1 MLETLTDTTIE
12 TKQEILITQKAINQI
27 EEIRKKENLTSDFA
41 LRIGVKGG
49 GCSGF
54 SYVLGFDNEQHHYD
68 KVLQSN
74 GVTIYIDEKSLM
86 YLAGTE
92 LDFQDGL
99 NGKGFVF
106 NNPNAAKT
114 CGCGSSFAV

>member
-1 MLETLTDTTIE
+1 MVETTIE
-12 TKQEILITQKAINQI
+12 PLVTEEIIITQRAADQI
-27 EEIRKKENLTSDFA
+27 EEIRKKENLSNEFA
-41 LRIGVKGG
+41 LRVGVKGG

-54 SYVLGFDNEQHHYD
+54 SYVLGFDNEKRPND
-68 KVLQSN
+68 KIIQSQ
-74 GVTIYIDEKSLM
+74 GIRVYIDEKSLF
-86 YLAGTE
+86 YLQGTE

-114 CGCGSSFAV
+114 CGCGNSFAV

>member
-1 MLETLTDTTIE
+1 MFETSTDIAIE
-12 TKQEILITQKAINQI
+12 TKEEIIITQKAVSQI
-27 EEIRKKENLTSDFA
+27 EEIRKKENLSSEFV

-54 SYVLGFDNEQHHYD
+54 SYVLGFDNEKHPQD
-68 KVLQSN
+68 KILQSN
-74 GVTIYIDEKSLM
+74 GGTIYIDEKSLM

-106 NNPNAAKT
+106 SNPNAAKT

>member
-1 MLETLTDTTIE
+1 MFETSTENTIE
-12 TKQEILITQKAINQI
+12 AKEEILITQKAINQI
-27 EEIRKKENLTSDFA
+27 EEIRKKENLSADFA

-54 SYVLGFDNEQHHYD
+54 SYVLGFDNEQHSYD
-68 KVLQSN
+68 KILQSN

>member
-1 MLETLTDTTIE
+1 MFETSTENTTE
-12 TKQEILITQKAINQI
+12 TKSEILITSKAINQI
-27 EEIRKKENLTSDFA
+27 EEIRKKENLSAEFA

-54 SYVLGFDNEQHHYD
+54 SYVLGFDNEQHPYD
-68 KVLQSN
+68 KVLLSN